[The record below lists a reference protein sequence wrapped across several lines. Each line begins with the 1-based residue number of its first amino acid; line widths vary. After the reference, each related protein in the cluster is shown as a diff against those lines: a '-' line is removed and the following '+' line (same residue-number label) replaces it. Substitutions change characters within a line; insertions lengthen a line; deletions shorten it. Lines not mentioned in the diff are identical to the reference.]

1 MNRIAFS
8 AAAGLAL
15 ATVLTLAGAAAGA
28 ELKVL
33 VPSEGAMFIATPAT
47 LIGSGSSGA
56 LEVTLNGRKVGGVKQ
71 SGRAFTGELPLTEG
85 TNVLLVKSGV
95 EVQQSTFEYNPL
107 GDPARAYRQHD
118 PVAGGECKECHPQ
131 GVGRTTP
138 VTEAKLC
145 HTCHDPKTGFKRLH
159 GPLGAGQCSIC
170 HDPHGS
176 AYPAFLIMGVR
187 ALCVQCHAQSRSQ
200 DHIDKSKD
208 KQCPECH
215 NPHGSEKQFLLY

>member
-1 MNRIAFS
+1 MDRITPS

-15 ATVLTLAGAAAGA
+15 ATVLTLAGAAAA
-28 ELKVL
+28 SELKVL
-33 VPSEGAMFIATPAT
+33 APPEGALFVRTPAT
-47 LIGSGSSGA
+47 LIGTGSTGA
-56 LEVTLNGRKVGGVKQ
+56 LDVTLNGRKVAGVKQ
-71 SGRAFTGELPLTEG
+71 AGRAFTGELPLAEG
-85 TNVLLVKSGV
+85 KNVLLVKSGV
-95 EVQQSTFEYNPL
+95 EVQQSTFEYQPK
-107 GDPARAYRQHD
+107 GDAGKAYRYHD
-118 PVAGGECKECHPQ
+118 PVAGAECKECHPQ

-145 HTCHDPKTGFKRLH
+145 HACHDPKTGYKRLH

-176 AYPAFLIMGVR
+176 SHPAFLVMGVR

-200 DHIDKSKD
+200 AHIEKSKD

-215 NPHGSEKQFLLY
+215 NPHGSEKQYLLY